1 MFTVLIILYFYYY
14 NTIVVFF
21 NKTIRAIK
29 LNFSSLLQKNSNN
42 TYQRWKVINLYVKKL
57 KCQVKCF
64 PYKCRLL
71 SAPKANNTNNK
82 NNNNNN
88 NNNRLLPTNHNYCGL
103 LVVLHVLVRK
113 RPPHIGA
120 SRFIYFFSLSTVFCP
135 YSHSFIA
142 TCLSFASCSLPF
154 VTVSYYSSHC
164 SPSRQ
169 LIPHTSPSPGSLPPQ
184 HVI

>member
-1 MFTVLIILYFYYY
+1 MYIQCIHTMSS
-14 NTIVVFF
+14 VF
-21 NKTIRAIK
+21 R
-29 LNFSSLLQKNSNN
+29 
-42 TYQRWKVINLYVKKL
+42 
-57 KCQVKCF
+57 
-64 PYKCRLL
+64 CRLL

-82 NNNNNN
+82 NNN

-103 LVVLHVLVRK
+103 LVVLHVPVRK

-135 YSHSFIA
+135 YSHSSIA

-154 VTVSYYSSHC
+154 VTGSYYSSHC

-169 LIPHTSPSPGSLPPQ
+169 LIPRTSPSPGSLPPQ